1 MLRKIKNSL
10 NAKTFIAVAA
20 LLLISGTLIYS
31 LVLIYMPRTYRNEV
45 NKKFNDNFQILM
57 QMLDEDSGENTE
69 QLIQNFGVAN
79 NTSVF
84 ITDTNSNTLFSF
96 AVDGAENEYLI
107 ETEDSDIS
115 GVLTGVYDRDGETY
129 FVIAYAKLDEVN
141 QINEILVK
149 LIPFVLVFIVIISLL
164 GSFIY
169 SRALT
174 RPVIEISR
182 ASKKLSGLDLTWA
195 YKIKRTDEIGVLAN
209 SLNDMA
215 KKLDAALT
223 DLQSANQELQNEIK
237 QRSDMFT
244 AISHELKTPI
254 TVMRCDL
261 EGMLHN
267 IGRYTDRDAYLEHAL
282 NVTENME
289 MLVQEIL
296 SVAQID
302 TDDTALE
309 KTPVDVSLL
318 IDECCDDYR
327 ELASKKSIDITIS
340 CEAGITAMLDRNHI
354 KKALSNIIG
363 NAVHHSPE
371 KEKVDIHLIKS
382 DGAGVLTVENTGAQ
396 IDLADLDK
404 LFQPFYRADKSR
416 SRHTGG
422 SGLGLYIAKT
432 IFEHHQLSYAIENT
446 NNGVKFSVMFP
457 LD

>member
-1 MLRKIKNSL
+1 
-10 NAKTFIAVAA
+10 
-20 LLLISGTLIYS
+20 
-31 LVLIYMPRTYRNEV
+31 MPRTYRNEI
-45 NKKFNDNFQILM
+45 NKKYNDNFQILL
-57 QMLDEDSGENTE
+57 QTLVEDNGENTE
-69 QLIQNFGVAN
+69 QLIRNFGVAN

-84 ITDTNSNTLFSF
+84 IADTNNIVQYSF
-96 AVDGAENEYLI
+96 DIDGIEYEYII
-107 ETEDSDIS
+107 ERADTFVT
-115 GVLTGVYDRDGETY
+115 GTLTGVYTHDGEY
-129 FVIAYAKLDEVN
+129 YYVLAYAKMNEVN
-141 QINEILVK
+141 QVNEILVK

-195 YKIKRTDEIGVLAN
+195 YKNNRTDEIGVLAN

-215 KKLDAALT
+215 KKLDTALT
-223 DLQSANQELQNEIK
+223 DLQFTNRELQNEIK
-237 QRSDMFT
+237 QRSDLFT

-254 TVMRCDL
+254 TVIRCDL
-261 EGMLHN
+261 EGMLNN
-267 IGRYTDRDAYLEHAL
+267 IGRYKDRDAYLEHAL

-289 MLVQEIL
+289 LLVQEIL

-309 KTPVDVSLL
+309 KTPVDVSPL
-318 IDECCDDYR
+318 INECCDDYR
-327 ELASKKSIDITIS
+327 ELANKKGMELIVS
-340 CEAGITAMLDRNHI
+340 CETGITSMLDRNLI

-363 NAVHHSPE
+363 NAVNHSPDG
-371 KEKVDIHLIKS
+371 EKVEILLQKLNGIAELS
-382 DGAGVLTVENTGAQ
+382 VENTGTQ
-396 IDLADLDK
+396 IDPADLDK

-422 SGLGLYIAKT
+422 SGLGLYIVKT
-432 IFEHHQLSYAIENT
+432 IFERHRLRYTIENT
-446 NNGVKFSVMFP
+446 NNGVKFSIMFP